1 MVPQEL
7 TSYNGTLHTLYF
19 QNGSTI
25 HFGHWSGI
33 TSESEYQGQEYDWI
47 FMDEATQ
54 FTEREFRFLGG
65 CLRGVNEIPKRF
77 YLTCNPGGVG
87 HRWVKRLF
95 IDRNFKTDSDNPE
108 ENENPDDYSFIF
120 ATVEDNKDLLESSPG
135 YLQALSQ
142 LPENIRK
149 AHRYGDW
156 DALCGTYFPE
166 FSKATHTCKPF
177 QIPKHW
183 KRYRALD
190 YGLDMLAVG
199 WYAVDEN
206 GRSYMYRELVQ
217 PGLIVQDAAKQILDM
232 TMPDEHIEITFAPP
246 DIWSRQKD
254 TGKTMAEVFMQCG
267 VPIVRASNNRVQGFL
282 QVKEA
287 LANMP
292 DGKPGLVI
300 FQTCERTIG
309 DLEDIQADERNPN
322 DCAKEPH
329 EITHTVD
336 SVRYYCVSRTMRAD
350 ARDANPSEIIY
361 EDEDAQEDYEE
372 FMTGDAPS
380 AGYISY

>member
-1 MVPQEL
+1 M
-7 TSYNGTLHTLYF
+7 
-19 QNGSTI
+19 
-25 HFGHWSGI
+25 
-33 TSESEYQGQEYDWI
+33 
-47 FMDEATQ
+47 
-54 FTEREFRFLGG
+54 
-65 CLRGVNEIPKRF
+65 
-77 YLTCNPGGVG
+77 
-87 HRWVKRLF
+87 
-95 IDRNFKTDSDNPE
+95 
-108 ENENPDDYSFIF
+108 
-120 ATVEDNKDLLESSPG
+120 
-135 YLQALSQ
+135 
-142 LPENIRK
+142 PENIRK

-361 EDEDAQEDYEE
+361 EEEDAQEDYEE